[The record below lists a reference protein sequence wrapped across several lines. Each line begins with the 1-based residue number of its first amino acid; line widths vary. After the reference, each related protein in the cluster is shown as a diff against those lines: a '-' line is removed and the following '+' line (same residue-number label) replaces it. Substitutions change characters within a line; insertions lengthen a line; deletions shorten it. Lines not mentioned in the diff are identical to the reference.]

1 MADPPVA
8 PAAATVGGARRIARN
23 IAGPVAAQLIGR
35 FLTTAY
41 AAAMFRLMAS
51 PGQSNELQGYLIAAL
66 LTTYAGIITDWGLST
81 WLTREVAAHRTDT
94 DALEKTRTY
103 FGETLAARLG
113 LAAVACLALL
123 IVAATPALS
132 GVFQLSA
139 SGAAALVLLGL
150 ALLPGAF
157 SSAVTAVYNAYERM
171 SLPAWLTVLTAFVNL
186 MLGVGALV
194 LGWGAPG
201 LGAASL
207 LTTTAT
213 AFLFYRLLR
222 RDFFAPT
229 LRWQTGAVRQ
239 MLVVAFPL
247 MVNGLL
253 MFIFFRFDSFIINH
267 YRPQDVP
274 IYEAAYKFINVTQ
287 ILPPIVVLAFFPA
300 MARAAIHD
308 RAALA
313 RHYRMAVK
321 LMLLMALPMVAGTV
335 VLAGPLITIFTL
347 GKPGYLPYAAW
358 ALAILICYLP
368 FSFINGVTQYVL
380 IALNRQGRLTWVI
393 GAAALFNIGAN
404 LLAVPAFGIYGA
416 AAVTVLTELVLLA
429 PFLGWAGADLGM
441 RVLRP
446 GTAGI
451 KLVLAG
457 GALALG
463 TAGLSAVGLG
473 GLPAVVGGVLAYG
486 AALGALRIFSPAEW
500 AVVRSVVQ
508 RRRAAA

>member
-1 MADPPVA
+1 
-8 PAAATVGGARRIARN
+8 VGGARRVARN
-23 IAGPVAAQLIGR
+23 IAGPFAAQLLGR

-41 AAAMFRLMAS
+41 AVAQFRLMAS
-51 PGQSNELQGYLIAAL
+51 PGQSNELQCYIIAAL
-66 LTTYAGIITDWGLST
+66 ITTYAGIITDWGLST
-81 WLTREVAAHRTDT
+81 WLTREVAAHRGDA
-94 DALEKTRTY
+94 DALEKTRTF

-113 LAAVACLALL
+113 LAVLACAALL
-123 IVAATPALS
+123 IVAVTPALS
-132 GVFQLSA
+132 RLFQLSA

-186 MLGVGALV
+186 MLGIGALV

-207 LTTTAT
+207 LTTSAT

-222 RDFFAPT
+222 RDFFAPAV
-229 LRWQTGAVRQ
+229 RWQTGAIRQ

-267 YRPQDVP
+267 YWPQDVP
-274 IYEAAYKFINVTQ
+274 VYEAAYKFINVTQ

-321 LMLLMALPMVAGTV
+321 LMLLLALPMVAVTV
-335 VLAGPLITIFTL
+335 VLAEPLITLFTL

-358 ALAILICYLP
+358 ALAILIFYLP

-393 GAAALFNIGAN
+393 GGAAVFNIAAN
-404 LLAVPAFGIYGA
+404 LLTVPVFGIYGA
-416 AAVTVLTELVLLA
+416 AGVTVLTELVLLV
-429 PFLGWAGADLGM
+429 PFLAWARADLGM
-441 RVLRP
+441 AVLRP
-446 GTAGI
+446 GPAGI
-451 KLVLAG
+451 KLALAG
-457 GALALG
+457 GALG
-463 TAGLSAVGLG
+463 VVTAGLSAVGLG
-473 GLPAVVGGVLAYG
+473 GLVAAMGGALAYS
-486 AALGALRIFSPAEW
+486 AALAALRIFSPAEW